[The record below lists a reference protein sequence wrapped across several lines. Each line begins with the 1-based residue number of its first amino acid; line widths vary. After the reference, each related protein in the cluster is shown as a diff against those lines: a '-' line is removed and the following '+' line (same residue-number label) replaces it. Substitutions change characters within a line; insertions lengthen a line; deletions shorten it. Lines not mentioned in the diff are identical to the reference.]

1 MKIGQHIY
9 QLRTTQNLTQEELA
23 SKVYVTR
30 QTVSNWERGYS
41 YPDLQSLMTISEYF
55 NISVHE
61 LLKEDLPKI
70 ERSLSMKAHQHFQ
83 QLSTEFTLL
92 LIWFVI
98 SSIFSV
104 YFFREN
110 GLLLNLII
118 SSPWLV
124 YKAFQVE
131 RYKNDYQLRTYQD
144 ISDFLA
150 GEITQP
156 IKAPS
161 HSKTLFW
168 NVLNFLLT
176 MILSFLAVYLL
187 LHLIL

>member
-41 YPDLQSLMTISEYF
+41 YPDLQTLMTISEYF

-61 LLKEDLPKI
+61 LLKEDLPTI

-98 SSIFSV
+98 SSIFSI

-110 GLLLNLII
+110 GLLLNLVI
-118 SSPWLV
+118 SSLWLV
-124 YKAFQVE
+124 YKSFQVE
-131 RYKNDYQLRTYQD
+131 RFKSDYQLRNYQD

-150 GEITQP
+150 GKITQP

-161 HSKTLFW
+161 HSKTLLW
-168 NVLNFLLT
+168 RSVNFLLS
-176 MILSFLAVYLL
+176 MILGFVSVYLL
-187 LHLIL
+187 LHVMF

>member
-30 QTVSNWERGYS
+30 QTVSNWQRGYS

-61 LLKEDLPKI
+61 LLKEDLPTI
-70 ERSLSMKAHQHFQ
+70 ERSLSMKANQHFQ

-98 SSIFSV
+98 SSIFNF

-124 YKAFQVE
+124 YKIFQVD

-150 GEITQP
+150 GEITHPTKTPWQ
-156 IKAPS
+156 
-161 HSKTLFW
+161 SKTFFW
-168 NVLNFLLT
+168 HALNLLLP

-187 LHLIL
+187 LHLIF

>member
-23 SKVYVTR
+23 NKVYVTR

-61 LLKEDLPKI
+61 LLKEDLPTI

-98 SSIFSV
+98 SSIFSF

-124 YKAFQVE
+124 YKSFQVD
-131 RYKNDYQLRTYQD
+131 RYKSDYQLKTYQD

-150 GEITQP
+150 GKITQAT
-156 IKAPS
+156 KTPS
-161 HSKTLFW
+161 HSKTLLW
-168 NVLNFLLT
+168 RSVNFLLSI
-176 MILSFLAVYLL
+176 ILGFVSVYLL
-187 LHLIL
+187 LHVMF

>member
-1 MKIGQHIY
+1 
-9 QLRTTQNLTQEELA
+9 
-23 SKVYVTR
+23 
-30 QTVSNWERGYS
+30 
-41 YPDLQSLMTISEYF
+41 
-55 NISVHE
+55 
-61 LLKEDLPKI
+61 
-70 ERSLSMKAHQHFQ
+70 MKAHQHFQ
-83 QLSTEFTLL
+83 QLSIEFTLL

-98 SSIFSV
+98 SSIFSF

-124 YKAFQVE
+124 YKSFQVD
-131 RYKNDYQLRTYQD
+131 RYKSDYQLKTYQD

-168 NVLNFLLT
+168 HVLDLLLP
-176 MILSFLAVYLL
+176 MILGFVAVYLL
-187 LHLIL
+187 LHLIF

>member
-61 LLKEDLPKI
+61 LLKEDLPTI
-70 ERSLSMKAHQHFQ
+70 ERSLSMKVHQHFQ
-83 QLSTEFTLL
+83 KLSTEFTLL

-98 SSIFSV
+98 SSIFSI

-118 SSPWLV
+118 SIPWLV

-131 RYKNDYQLRTYQD
+131 RYKNDYQLRT
-144 ISDFLA
+144 
-150 GEITQP
+150 
-156 IKAPS
+156 
-161 HSKTLFW
+161 
-168 NVLNFLLT
+168 
-176 MILSFLAVYLL
+176 
-187 LHLIL
+187 

>member
-1 MKIGQHIY
+1 MKK
-9 QLRTTQNLTQEELA
+9 A

-30 QTVSNWERGYS
+30 QTVSNWERCHS

-61 LLKEDLPKI
+61 LLKEDLPTI

-83 QLSTEFTLL
+83 QLSAEFTLL
-92 LIWFVI
+92 LIWFLI
-98 SSIFSV
+98 SSMLSFH
-104 YFFREN
+104 FFREN

-124 YKAFQVE
+124 YKTFQVE
-131 RYKNDYQLRTYQD
+131 RYKNDYQLRTYQE

-150 GEITQP
+150 GKITQP
-156 IKAPS
+156 TKTSWHA
-161 HSKTLFW
+161 KTLFW
-168 NVLNFLLT
+168 HVLNFLLP
-176 MILSFLAVYLL
+176 MILGFVGVYLL
-187 LHLIL
+187 LHLIF

>member
-61 LLKEDLPKI
+61 LLKEDLPTI
-70 ERSLSMKAHQHFQ
+70 QRSLSMKAHQHFQ

-92 LIWFVI
+92 LIWFLI

-110 GLLLNLII
+110 GLLLNLVI
-118 SSPWLV
+118 SSLWLV
-124 YKAFQVE
+124 YKSFQVE
-131 RYKNDYQLRTYQD
+131 RFKSDYQLRNYQD

-150 GEITQP
+150 GKITQP

-161 HSKTLFW
+161 HSKTLLW
-168 NVLNFLLT
+168 RSVNFLLS
-176 MILSFLAVYLL
+176 MILGFVSVYLL
-187 LHLIL
+187 LHVMF